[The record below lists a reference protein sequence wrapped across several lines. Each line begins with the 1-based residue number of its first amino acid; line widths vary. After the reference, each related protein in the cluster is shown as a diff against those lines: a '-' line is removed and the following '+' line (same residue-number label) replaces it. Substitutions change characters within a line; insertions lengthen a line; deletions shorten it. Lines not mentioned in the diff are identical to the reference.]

1 MNESSDN
8 FSLYKGKGLQRKH
21 YKTDGKK
28 TFVFDL
34 DETIGS
40 FSDLYILFKCIENI
54 QKESELSLYDSD
66 EILLFCLLDEFPEFF
81 RYGISVL
88 FKYLNDKKK
97 LFSDINVYIYTN
109 NICIPI
115 TWTSIIIKYIEKS
128 LNIELFDNIIRCF
141 KINDEIIEYKR
152 TTNDKTYSDLIRC
165 IKLKK
170 ETELCF
176 IDNSLFPKMLHRH
189 VYYLRPKPYYHYV
202 NKIDILTRFLK
213 SNIGVHINERLQLS
227 ENEFFEILKKWYVE
241 NGYSFDT
248 FIKPQ
253 QELDVDIEVSKKLLY
268 HCRRFFYITTKKLHT
283 RKKTTHIN
291 CNKTRKI
298 KL

>member
-1 MNESSDN
+1 MNNSNDN
-8 FSLYKGKGLQRKH
+8 FSLYKGKGLQTKH

-54 QKESELSLYDSD
+54 QKENELTIYDSD

-115 TWTSIIIKYIEKS
+115 TVCGLENPKS
-128 LNIELFDNIIRCF
+128 RCVNRTRILQLQEHLKIHLLFHLA
-141 KINDEIIEYKR
+141 
-152 TTNDKTYSDLIRC
+152 S
-165 IKLKK
+165 
-170 ETELCF
+170 F
-176 IDNSLFPKMLHRH
+176 IDIFQCL
-189 VYYLRPKPYYHYV
+189 
-202 NKIDILTRFLK
+202 
-213 SNIGVHINERLQLS
+213 
-227 ENEFFEILKKWYVE
+227 
-241 NGYSFDT
+241 
-248 FIKPQ
+248 
-253 QELDVDIEVSKKLLY
+253 
-268 HCRRFFYITTKKLHT
+268 
-283 RKKTTHIN
+283 
-291 CNKTRKI
+291 
-298 KL
+298 